1 MIEIVCKYPVTVV
14 CCIGILYAIGY
25 VIYSIISGREWANR
39 QFFMELNVLSISF
52 QYSTTC
58 IHI

>member
-25 VIYSIISGREWANR
+25 VIYSIISGRE
-39 QFFMELNVLSISF
+39 
-52 QYSTTC
+52 
-58 IHI
+58 